1 MTRDM
6 RIEQAELRYENAVF
20 GGDGSGLAEAER
32 ELDGVEAELA
42 LARGKL
48 LHARFLADRV
58 EYPRELELFE
68 RAAGLYRELGD
79 ARGEGEALFWAGTFH
94 QVVRD
99 DAPAALPALE
109 RALALATRGG
119 DLLTMS
125 YALRHLG
132 IAAHTAGR
140 PDEARER
147 LEESTRLRWELGF
160 LPGVAANLVGLG
172 YLAAQQDRREDAA
185 ALLEEATD
193 LATAAGAH
201 GILRQVADARKDLGL
216 P

>member
-1 MTRDM
+1 MTRDT
-6 RIEQAELRYENAVF
+6 RIEQAELHYESAVF
-20 GGDGSGLAEAER
+20 GGDGSGLAAAEQG
-32 ELDGVEAELA
+32 LDGVEADLA
-42 LARGKL
+42 LARGRL

-58 EYPRELELFE
+58 EDPRALELFE
-68 RAAGLYRELGD
+68 RAAALYRELGD
-79 ARGEGEALFWAGTFH
+79 TRGEGEALFWAGTFH

-99 DAPAALPALE
+99 DAPAALPVLE
-109 RALALATRGG
+109 RALALATGAD
-119 DLLTMS
+119 DLLTQS

-132 IAAHTAGR
+132 IAAHAGGR
-140 PDEARER
+140 LAEARER

-185 ALLEEATD
+185 AVLAEATE
-193 LATAAGAH
+193 LATTAEAH
-201 GILRQVADARKDLGL
+201 GILRQITEARKDLDL

>member
-1 MTRDM
+1 MTRDI
-6 RIEQAELRYENAVF
+6 RIEQAEIRYESAVF
-20 GGDGSGLAEAER
+20 GGDGSGLAAAER
-32 ELDGVEAELA
+32 GLDGIEAELA
-42 LARGKL
+42 LARGRL
-48 LHARFLADRV
+48 RHARFLADRV
-58 EYPRELELFE
+58 EDPRELELFE
-68 RAAGLYRELGD
+68 HAAALYRELGD

-99 DAPAALPALE
+99 DAATALPALE
-109 RALALATRGG
+109 HALALATRTG

-140 PDEARER
+140 LEEARER

-185 ALLEEATD
+185 ALLAEAAD
-193 LATAAGAH
+193 LAGTAGAD
-201 GILRQVADARKDLGL
+201 GVLRQVADARKALDL